1 MHAPDEE
8 ISTVYMPI
16 LWLRVALGCYAVGLL
31 YALVALTRSS
41 DLLNRIALH
50 AAYLGMVFHFV
61 SLTDAFLQSGEMA
74 MVSAHNAE
82 SVLGFLI
89 MVAFLLVYMVYKTTS
104 PGIIVFPLVFLLTF
118 VAATG
123 EAPFLLTSSTM
134 RTGWLFAHIALI
146 FTGYAALILSF
157 GASVLYLVQ
166 ERALKSKNSSG
177 ILSRLP
183 ALEVIEEIGFRSLLL
198 GFPFMTLGLVAGTV
212 VAQSTFGRVNL
223 LDPKILLS
231 ILMWAVYL
239 ILLYTR
245 WSAGWRGRRAA
256 YLAASAFVFALIA
269 WAANY
274 FSAIHR
280 FAQS

>member
-1 MHAPDEE
+1 
-8 ISTVYMPI
+8 MPA

-61 SLTDAFLQSGEMA
+61 SLTEAFRISGQITLTS
-74 MVSAHNAE
+74 VRNAE

-89 MVAFLLVYMVYKTTS
+89 MVAFLLVYLVYHTTS

-118 VAATG
+118 VSATG
-123 EAPFLLTSSTM
+123 DAPFLVTSPAA

-157 GASVLYLVQ
+157 GASLLYLIQ
-166 ERALKSKNSSG
+166 EHSLKSKRPG

-183 ALEVIEEIGFRSLLL
+183 ALEVIDEIGFRSLLL
-198 GFPFMTLGLVAGTV
+198 GFPFMTLGLIAGTV
-212 VAQSTFGRVNL
+212 VAQSTYGHIDL

-239 ILLYTR
+239 VLLFIR
-245 WSAGWRGRRAA
+245 WNAGWRGRRAA
-256 YLAASAFVFALIA
+256 YLATGAFAAAVVA

-274 FSAIHR
+274 FSTIHR
-280 FAQS
+280 FARS

>member
-1 MHAPDEE
+1 
-8 ISTVYMPI
+8 MPA

-31 YALVALTRSS
+31 YALVALTRTS

-61 SLTDAFLQSGEMA
+61 SLTEAFLVTGQATLSSVQS
-74 MVSAHNAE
+74 AE
-82 SVLGFLI
+82 SVLGFLV
-89 MVAFLLVYMVYKTTS
+89 MVVFLLVYMVYHTTS

-118 VAATG
+118 LSATSQ
-123 EAPFLLTSSTM
+123 APFLITSPGV

-157 GASVLYLVQ
+157 GASLLYLIQ
-166 ERALKSKNSSG
+166 ERSLKSKRPG
-177 ILSRLP
+177 GFLSRLP
-183 ALEVIEEIGFRSLLL
+183 ALEVIDEIGFRSLLL
-198 GFPFMTLGLVAGTV
+198 GFPFMTLGLIAGTV
-212 VAQSTFGRVNL
+212 VAQATYGRVDL

-231 ILMWAVYL
+231 ILMWVVYL
-239 ILLYTR
+239 VLLYTR
-245 WSAGWRGRRAA
+245 WTAGWRGRRAA
-256 YLAASAFVFALIA
+256 YLAAGAFVAAIVA

-274 FSAIHR
+274 FSTIHR